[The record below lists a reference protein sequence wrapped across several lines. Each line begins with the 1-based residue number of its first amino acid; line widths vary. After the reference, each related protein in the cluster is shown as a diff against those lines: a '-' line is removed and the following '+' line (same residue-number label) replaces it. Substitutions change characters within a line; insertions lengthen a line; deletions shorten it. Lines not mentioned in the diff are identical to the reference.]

1 MKNVLKF
8 AALSLFMV
16 SALASCDQAPASLAD
31 MNKKEIKLQNR
42 DIVKQAGTF
51 SAALANVDMA
61 TVQQLVVAKKQKQ
74 AAADDAAF
82 VTNIYSSLQAAENQA
97 AALTGVSF
105 TISDAP
111 VEDGVFL
118 FALDSKQA
126 QNLTFEMFDEE
137 GFQMAANNTLNLT
150 EGNNYK
156 AINVSTL
163 NNGEYVVR
171 VKNADGQEL
180 VQRVTIKQD

>member
-1 MKNVLKF
+1 MKNLLKF

-16 SALASCDQAPASLAD
+16 SALASCDVAPATLAD
-31 MNKKEIKLQNR
+31 MNKKEVKLQNR
-42 DIVKQAGTF
+42 NIIKETSTF

-61 TVQQLVVAKKQKQ
+61 KVEQIVIAKRQQQ
-74 AAADDAAF
+74 AAEDAAF
-82 VTNIYSSLQAAENQA
+82 VSNIYSSLQAAENQA
-97 AALTGVSF
+97 AALTTVSF

-118 FALDSKQA
+118 FALDSKVQ

-156 AINVSTL
+156 AVNVSTL

>member
-1 MKNVLKF
+1 MQNLLKF
-8 AALSLFMV
+8 AALFVLMFSTLV
-16 SALASCDQAPASLAD
+16 ACDQAPATLVD
-31 MNKKEIKLQNR
+31 MKKQEIKLQNR
-42 DIVKQAGTF
+42 NIIKEAGTF

-61 TVQQLVVAKKQKQ
+61 QVEQIVVAKKQKQ
-74 AAADDAAF
+74 AADDAAF

-97 AALTGVSF
+97 ATLTTVSF

-118 FALDSKQA
+118 FALDSKVE

-137 GFQMAANNTLNLT
+137 GFQMAANNTLNLSQ
-150 EGNNYK
+150 GNNYK
-156 AINVSTL
+156 AVNVSTL